1 MVRRCIKIMSNLVV
15 TLDNAIR
22 KFEAAEAN
30 LSKLERLWDQIQH
43 LTPSGIIFGSDE
55 EYEDLCR
62 AYSNIIKELPK
73 IDGWKPT
80 SEPIELDGI
89 AQSRLDAK
97 ELGEI
102 GVEVSVERWIEEPGR
117 ELREYRFKFNQK
129 RRQLIRQ
136 AVSKVIT
143 DVNNMLSSLD
153 SLHQDKEG
161 RVDLSEEAQW
171 VQLKEKIKELNTLL
185 GSSVPRPSRW
195 SDLHRHLHFG
205 MLGDLFDII
214 NHDWPTIKDSLMK
227 SLYDQNDP
235 IPTGIND
242 LSELVAKNPTG
253 SIVTKL
259 SWDKLSPDEFERLIF
274 TLISSEEGYENP
286 EWLMHT
292 NAPDKGRDL
301 SVYRIIK
308 DNLSGVI
315 RKRVII
321 QCKHYLTKSISPIE
335 IAVLKEQVKH
345 WEPPRLDV
353 VVIATSGRFTA
364 DAVSSIEK
372 HNQSDSALSIEMWP
386 ESHLENLLVRRP
398 SLLGEF
404 NLR

>member
-1 MVRRCIKIMSNLVV
+1 MKNSVV

-22 KFEAAEAN
+22 KFKAAEAN

-43 LTPSGIIFGSDE
+43 STPGGIVFGPDE

-89 AQSRLDAK
+89 AQSRLEAK

-117 ELREYRFKFNQK
+117 ELREYRFKFDQK

-136 AVSKVIT
+136 AVSKVVT
-143 DVNNMLSSLD
+143 DVGNMLSSLD
-153 SLHQDKEG
+153 SLHHDKEG
-161 RVDLSEEAQW
+161 RVDLSEEAEW

-205 MLGDLFDII
+205 MLGDLIDII
-214 NHDWPTIKDSLMK
+214 NNDWPTIKDSLMK

-235 IPTGIND
+235 IPTGIDD

-253 SIVTKL
+253 TIVTKL
-259 SWDKLSPDEFERLIF
+259 GWDKLSPDEFERLIF

-308 DNLSGVI
+308 DNLSGVN

-372 HNQSDSALSIEMWP
+372 HNQSDSALTIEMWP